1 MVIRMVA
8 GKITKSKQ
16 DGAEY
21 QRTLKAWDAKF
32 AFMQQT
38 IYADTKEELKIID
51 EDEHRVNIACD
62 NLQCHHNEEGGCVA
76 NGTVIRIRKGTPEC
90 IASSNA

>member
-1 MVIRMVA
+1 MAVRIVA
-8 GKITKSKQ
+8 GGIVECKLPNAK
-16 DGAEY
+16 Y

-51 EDEHRVNIACD
+51 EDEHRVNVACD
-62 NLQCHHNEEGGCVA
+62 NLQCHHNEEGGCIA

-90 IASSNA
+90 IASGNA